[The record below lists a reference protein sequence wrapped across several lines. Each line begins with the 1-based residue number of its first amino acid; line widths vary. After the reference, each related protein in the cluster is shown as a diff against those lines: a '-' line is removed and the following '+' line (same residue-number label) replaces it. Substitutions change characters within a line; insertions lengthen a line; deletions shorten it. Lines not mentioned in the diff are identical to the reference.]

1 MENFFNNLL
10 FRIVKILLYSLVFL
24 ELIILYIIINNIKT
38 ISFENPNFA
47 TLVIMAIV
55 GSLLFVILLKY
66 SSELKEKVKQNNPK
80 QIKS

>member
-47 TLVIMAIV
+47 TLVIMATV

-66 SSELKEKVKQNNPK
+66 SSELKEKFRQNNPK